1 MGAAA
6 FCEHLE
12 QRLGST
18 GDTILLRI
26 VDAQGV
32 PEELTGAEIVARG
45 RALSAQYAADA
56 PAGSVVLL
64 LLPHSAELF
73 LLHLGLVLTG
83 HVPAIL
89 AWPTSRVDAE
99 KYQRNLLHQLSNLPA
114 ERLITIPA
122 LAQNLGDTLPYQ
134 AVACAVHGAE
144 RWEQV
149 FTTKVHF
156 EAGERVESHAVPLP
170 AESDALF
177 LQFSG
182 GTTGAQKAVVITSDI
197 LERQLDLLAEA
208 LAFDR
213 ADSIVSWLPMYHD
226 MGLIACLWL
235 PLWHGASSLHFA
247 ASDWL
252 LNPGVLFDYIERYRG
267 TLTWLPNFAFSY
279 LAAQFERVGEPR
291 RLGSMRAWI
300 NCSEPVRNRSIH
312 DFAERYAAWGVR
324 SEHLQACYA
333 MAENVFAVTQTRLG
347 EDVPVYP
354 RALLRNNVTDSN
366 GESRQ
371 FDLTDEVYVGS
382 GPPLREMQIRITDPK
397 TGAACP
403 TPLPARSISSRPR
416 SSAATGAAAVCT
428 PVPSPPTAGTTPATT
443 ASSAGTSSSSS
454 AATKTSSSSPGRT
467 SFPKT
472 LSSPPAPPKASTP
485 AAWSPSASRTS
496 STPPKV
502 SSSSPSCA
510 ATLNPPGSAPPSG
523 RSTRPCSPIPASRPA
538 RSPSCPSA
546 GSSKAPQARSR
557 VSRPAPASSK
567 SWPTRHPKPHSRSLC
582 SKESMIDSIDAE
594 KVRIAARK
602 VVEKQLGY
610 AVADDDTLVSS
621 GLIDSLSV
629 VQLIAAL
636 EKELNIHLP
645 AATLQP
651 DDFDTIDYT
660 VETVMRVAK

>member
-6 FCEHLE
+6 FREHLE
-12 QRLGST
+12 QRLGSA

-56 PAGSVVLL
+56 PGGSVILL
-64 LLPHSAELF
+64 LLPHSSELF

-122 LAQNLGDTLPYQ
+122 LAQNLGDTLPYK
-134 AVACAVHGAE
+134 AVACGVHGAE

-156 EAGERVESHAVPLP
+156 ETGERVESHAVPLP

-197 LERQLDLLAEA
+197 LEKQLELLTEA
-208 LAFDR
+208 LAFDK

-226 MGLIACLWL
+226 MGLIACLWM

-279 LAAQFERVGEPR
+279 LASQFERVGEPR
-291 RLGSMRAWI
+291 DLGSMRAWI

-312 DFAERYAAWGVR
+312 DFAERYAGWGVR
-324 SEHLQACYA
+324 SEHMQACYA

-354 RALLRNNVTDSN
+354 RALLRNNATDSN
-366 GESRQ
+366 GETRQ

-382 GPPLREMQIRITDPK
+382 GQPLRDMQIRITDPK
-397 TGAACP
+397 TGAPCP
-403 TPLPARSISSRPR
+403 DSTPGEIHLLTPTLFRGYWGSGGLHTSAFSADGWYNTGDYGFLSGDELFVIGRYKDVIIVAGQNIFPEDVELAAGTADGVYPGRVVAFGIANEQHATESVIVIAELRGEYEPTRKRATERQIYQAVLTNIGIAPRQVAVVPERWIVKSTAGKISRVETRARFLKEL
-416 SSAATGAAAVCT
+416 AN
-428 PVPSPPTAGTTPATT
+428 PSPQ
-443 ASSAGTSSSSS
+443 
-454 AATKTSSSSPGRT
+454 AA
-467 SFPKT
+467 
-472 LSSPPAPPKASTP
+472 
-485 AAWSPSASRTS
+485 
-496 STPPKV
+496 
-502 SSSSPSCA
+502 
-510 ATLNPPGSAPPSG
+510 
-523 RSTRPCSPIPASRPA
+523 
-538 RSPSCPSA
+538 
-546 GSSKAPQARSR
+546 QQ
-557 VSRPAPASSK
+557 
-567 SWPTRHPKPHSRSLC
+567 KP
-582 SKESMIDSIDAE
+582 
-594 KVRIAARK
+594 V
-602 VVEKQLGY
+602 
-610 AVADDDTLVSS
+610 
-621 GLIDSLSV
+621 
-629 VQLIAAL
+629 
-636 EKELNIHLP
+636 
-645 AATLQP
+645 LQGKH
-651 DDFDTIDYT
+651 D
-660 VETVMRVAK
+660 

>member
-403 TPLPARSISSRPR
+403 DSTPGEIHLLTPTLFRGYWGSGGLHTSAFSADGWYNTGDYGFLSGDELFVIGRYKDVIIVAGQNIFPEDVELAAGTAEGVYPGRVVAFGIANEQHATESVIVIAELRGDFEPTRKRATERQIYQAVLTNTGIAPRQVAVVPERWIVKSTAGKISRVETRARFLKEL
-416 SSAATGAAAVCT
+416 AN
-428 PVPSPPTAGTTPATT
+428 PSPQ
-443 ASSAGTSSSSS
+443 
-454 AATKTSSSSPGRT
+454 AA
-467 SFPKT
+467 
-472 LSSPPAPPKASTP
+472 
-485 AAWSPSASRTS
+485 
-496 STPPKV
+496 
-502 SSSSPSCA
+502 
-510 ATLNPPGSAPPSG
+510 
-523 RSTRPCSPIPASRPA
+523 
-538 RSPSCPSA
+538 
-546 GSSKAPQARSR
+546 QQ
-557 VSRPAPASSK
+557 
-567 SWPTRHPKPHSRSLC
+567 KP
-582 SKESMIDSIDAE
+582 
-594 KVRIAARK
+594 V
-602 VVEKQLGY
+602 
-610 AVADDDTLVSS
+610 
-621 GLIDSLSV
+621 
-629 VQLIAAL
+629 
-636 EKELNIHLP
+636 
-645 AATLQP
+645 LQGKH
-651 DDFDTIDYT
+651 D
-660 VETVMRVAK
+660 